1 MLTTP
6 TAIDP
11 QPWRAMYGNVPRHD
25 RVRINFCWGISACLV
40 LGYRGRHKLQAHGT
54 ASRHALEPL
63 APGRLCAVYRHM
75 LAAIHGGVG
84 ATGLQPP
91 PQRLLAACSVPTRY
105 CASYTVAAAPHAPHD
120 AVAEVLTWWLWRM
133 VCPQTMGV
141 LLAQRERTLLGQAVP
156 HSRARGVTWDVCLP
170 P

>member
-1 MLTTP
+1 M
-6 TAIDP
+6 
-11 QPWRAMYGNVPRHD
+11 
-25 RVRINFCWGISACLV
+25 ISE
-40 LGYRGRHKLQAHGT
+40 
-54 ASRHALEPL
+54 EPL
-63 APGRLCAVYRHM
+63 GD
-75 LAAIHGGVG
+75 GVVLV
-84 ATGLQPP
+84 ATQTKGSDTYGERDRDLLG
-91 PQRLLAACSVPTRY
+91 PQRLLVACSVPTRY